1 MLPGGRLKKRVRPR
15 STTPRPLKRLSLTD
29 VPKPWRPSL
38 FSTPGGGWP
47 QELNL
52 HLRYVGTSGQ
62 QSIPSGTAIQRV
74 WRTNS
79 MYDVDFTGVGLYPE
93 GFVSFSAIY
102 SKYYVKKAVVWA
114 QFMITSAANT
124 STMAHCIC
132 YPDLL
137 SATAG
142 TYATSQMKNPAHTK
156 DIHQMDTWVTPK
168 FTIYPHLQ
176 AGLNWRDD
184 VLCAG
189 VGSNPSTQ
197 TFLHTDMWVDP
208 ATSAE
213 CVVTFYG
220 EFDVTMFAQ
229 TVVS

>member
-1 MLPGGRLKKRVRPR
+1 MPPKKITKRTRSVSAARSFKRTRTLDDAPR
-15 STTPRPLKRLSLTD
+15 
-29 VPKPWRPSL
+29 PWRPAL
-38 FSTPGGGWP
+38 WSTPGGGFP

-124 STMAHCIC
+124 STMGHCVV

-142 TYATSQMKNPAHTK
+142 TYSISQLKNPAHNK
-156 DIHQMDTWVTPK
+156 DIHQMDTWVSPK
-168 FTIYPHLQ
+168 FTLYPHVQ

-189 VGSNPSTQ
+189 VGANPTVQ
-197 TFLHTDMWVDP
+197 TYLHTDIWVDP

-213 CVVTFYG
+213 CNVTFYG
-220 EFDVTMFAQ
+220 EFDVTLFAQ
-229 TVVS
+229 TLVT